1 MPKLNGKKPG
11 AEPKQNRYR
20 GQFRLMSKVGI
31 GATLHLDPTATL
43 LQIGGRAYCFPPP
56 AWPEYSS

>member
-1 MPKLNGKKPG
+1 MPKLNGKKAPG

-31 GATLHLDPTATL
+31 GATLHLGHEL
-43 LQIGGRAYCFPPP
+43 G
-56 AWPEYSS
+56 